1 MFRVLFLIAALAVR
15 AAEASPWVLL
25 PETGVAL
32 DVPWR
37 GLDVV
42 LRFPDVAGQVDFDE
56 RRPESARAR
65 ITVAATT
72 ATTGL
77 PPADRVARSEDF
89 LAADRFP
96 AIAFDLDRLVRTSRS
111 SAQVYGRI
119 TFRGVTRPILFRAT
133 VLRYGP
139 GRGGRFEAAFRL
151 EGAID
156 RTEFGATGAAREIPA
171 TLPIRIDLVMASAP
185 P

>member
-1 MFRVLFLIAALAVR
+1 MLRALTLVAVLAAG
-15 AAEASPWVLL
+15 AAGAAPWVLL
-25 PETGVAL
+25 PETEVTV

-37 GLDVV
+37 GLTVA
-42 LRFPDVAGQVDFDE
+42 LNFPDVAGNVDFDE
-56 RRPESARAR
+56 RRPEATRAR

-77 PPADRVARSEDF
+77 VPADRVARSEDF
-89 LAADRFP
+89 LAAERFP
-96 AIAFDLDRLVRTSRS
+96 TMSFALDRLVQTSRS
-111 SAQVYGRI
+111 TADVHGRI

-139 GRGGRFEAAFRL
+139 GQGGRFEAGFSL
-151 EGAID
+151 ESAID

-171 TLPIRIDLVMASAP
+171 VLPIHIRLLMASAP
-185 P
+185 